1 MCYALMGFSFSASTK
16 FDTTPPS
23 SGLDISAPDRWYV
36 NIDGAVVDEYTRR
49 QDSGSEIAADE
60 LSGRLEELESK
71 TKRMQEKTNAKLQ
84 QINELLEKMAVHKSV
99 IKIGDS

>member
-1 MCYALMGFSFSASTK
+1 M
-16 FDTTPPS
+16 
-23 SGLDISAPDRWYV
+23 

-49 QDSGSEIAADE
+49 QDTGSETAADE

-71 TKRMQEKTNAKLQ
+71 TKQMQDKTNAKLQ